1 MEKEWTTKNNHEK
14 KKEPQAVYR
23 WLVKG
28 VQHLNK
34 IKTRKMQM
42 EKIKIQGYGT
52 KEKKKVMKANKKI
65 NWKRLKIPKIKR
77 DNLKGK
83 KNIQYKT

>member
-52 KEKKKVMKANKKI
+52 KEKKKSNESELKNK
-65 NWKRLKIPKIKR
+65 LEKIKNTE
-77 DNLKGK
+77 D
-83 KNIQYKT
+83 

>member
-1 MEKEWTTKNNHEK
+1 M
-14 KKEPQAVYR
+14 YR

-52 KEKKKVMKANKKI
+52 KEKKKAMKANKKI

-77 DNLKGK
+77 DNLKEK
-83 KNIQYKT
+83 KTYSTKPD